1 MRSRVLL
8 VMTVAAATLTF
19 LASTVGGA
27 AAGASGGT
35 HCNIV
40 KDDTLAPGLSIR
52 GSSGTF
58 ATSALGTL
66 ECHGP
71 INGKEPTGPGTVSE
85 KGRYGTKD
93 PDTCQDGGEGDGVF
107 SMAIPTSAGDQKFS
121 AAFTFTY
128 GDLSTKG
135 GIVSGKFQG
144 DGISG
149 TFEITP
155 TEGDCVVKPITRI
168 HVTDDF
174 VLSESF
180 FSKS

>member
-1 MRSRVLL
+1 MRSRALL
-8 VMTVAAATLTF
+8 VMTVAAATFTF
-19 LASTVGGA
+19 LPPTAGSG

-35 HCNIV
+35 HCHIV
-40 KDDTLAPGLSIR
+40 KDDTLAPGLSIQ

-58 ATSALGTL
+58 ATPTLGTF

-71 INGKEPTGPGTVSE
+71 INGKDPSGPGTVSE
-85 KGRYGTKD
+85 TGHYGTKD
-93 PDTCQDGGEGDGVF
+93 PDTCQGGGEGDGVF
-107 SMAIPTSAGDQKFS
+107 SLAIPTSGGEQKFS

-144 DGISG
+144 EGISG
-149 TFEITP
+149 TFEVTP
-155 TEGDCVVKPITRI
+155 TEGDCVVKPITKI
-168 HVTDDF
+168 HTTDDF
-174 VLSESF
+174 VLSDSF